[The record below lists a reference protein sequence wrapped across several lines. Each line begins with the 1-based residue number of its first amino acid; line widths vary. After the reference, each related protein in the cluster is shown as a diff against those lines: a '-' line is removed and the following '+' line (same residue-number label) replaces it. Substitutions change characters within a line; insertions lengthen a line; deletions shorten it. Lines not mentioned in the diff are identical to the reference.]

1 MSRLQQ
7 RSYQAIRQLSAKPQK
22 PVVRLQRLLTKP
34 GWALPS
40 VLQPLAV
47 KTQPWQDMS
56 ARMLLNSNSSDGDSA
71 FAQKIGFRFVLR
83 LRQNR
88 AAWVL
93 DDQLLCLELGRLAT
107 STAAGSA

>member
-56 ARMLLNSNSSDGDSA
+56 ARMLLNSNSSDGDST
-71 FAQKIGFRFVLR
+71 FAHQIGFRFVLR
-83 LRQNR
+83 LPKQGCL
-88 AAWVL
+88 AL